1 MEVKHTYAIT
11 HIEADKLSD
20 VQQQPIEPFR
30 DLLLKYVE
38 DTTNKIKPYVK
49 LKIIKDS
56 TNSRTTAILNILE
69 TNYSKPLRYIKTETF
84 S

>member
-11 HIEADKLSD
+11 HIEADNLSD